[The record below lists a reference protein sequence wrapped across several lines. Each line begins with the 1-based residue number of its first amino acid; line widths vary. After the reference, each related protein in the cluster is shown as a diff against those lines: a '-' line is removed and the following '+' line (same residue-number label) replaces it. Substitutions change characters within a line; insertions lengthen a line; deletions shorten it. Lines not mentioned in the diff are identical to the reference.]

1 MVAERGRAPEGPSG
15 QELTAFGFFG
25 SLRGGCSSGNSPGCC
40 TLMNSVRR
48 SGTVERPAH
57 RERPRRRGAA

>member
-1 MVAERGRAPEGPSG
+1 MAAAS
-15 QELTAFGFFG
+15 ELAAFGFFG

-57 RERPRRRGAA
+57 RERPRRRGAV